1 MLGGLTLTLS
11 FTGGGFFLGVFSN
24 ASTRKLQSISGLRK
38 TSRHFYRI
46 MKLGT
51 VNTVLIGQAAPYT
64 RAGSC
69 SAINKKAVAGTVTI
83 HHAGLDGDEQ
93 GDRRVHGGPDKA
105 VHVYPIEHY
114 SYWRSQLGAMP
125 LLKTPGAF
133 GENLSTEGVT
143 ENGLCLG
150 DQLRIG
156 SVLFEISQSR
166 QPCWKLN
173 DRFGVCDMALRVQKS
188 LRTGFYCRV
197 LESGT
202 LAAGDKITLI
212 ARPYPEWTL
221 WRLMELLY
229 YKTLDFP
236 SLKHALE
243 LPLTPPWRKLIENRL
258 ASGQVEDWGKRMNGP
273 SGDHA

>member
-1 MLGGLTLTLS
+1 MHPPNYSQYLAFKKPHDT
-11 FTGGGFFLGVFSN
+11 FTS
-24 ASTRKLQSISGLRK
+24 
-38 TSRHFYRI
+38 I

-64 RAGSC
+64 RPGSF
-69 SAINKKAVAGTVTI
+69 SAINKKAIAGTVTI
-83 HHAGLDGDEQ
+83 HHGGLDGDEQ

-125 LLKTPGAF
+125 LLETPGAF

-143 ENGLCLG
+143 ENGVCLG
-150 DQLRIG
+150 DRIRIG

-173 DRFGVCDMALRVQKS
+173 DRFAVQDMALRVQKS
-188 LRTGFYCRV
+188 LRTGFYYRV
-197 LESGT
+197 LEPGILT
-202 LAAGDKITLI
+202 AGDEMTLI

-229 YKTLDFP
+229 YRTLELP
-236 SLKHALE
+236 ALRHALE
-243 LPLTPPWRKLIENRL
+243 LPLTPSWRKLIENRL
-258 ASGQVEDWGKRMNGP
+258 ASGQVEDWGNRMNGP

>member
-1 MLGGLTLTLS
+1 
-11 FTGGGFFLGVFSN
+11 
-24 ASTRKLQSISGLRK
+24 
-38 TSRHFYRI
+38 

-51 VNTVLIGQAAPYT
+51 VKTVLIGQAVPCT
-64 RAGSC
+64 RPGSF
-69 SAINKKAVAGTVTI
+69 SAIDKKAVVGAVTT
-83 HHAGLDGDEQ
+83 HRTGLEGDEQ
-93 GDRRVHGGPDKA
+93 GDRHVHGGPDKA
-105 VHVYPIEHY
+105 VHFYPHEHY
-114 SYWRSQLGAMP
+114 NFWRNELGAAP
-125 LLKTPGAF
+125 VLEAPGAF

-173 DRFGVCDMALRVQKS
+173 DRFGVRDMALRVQKS

-202 LAAGDKITLI
+202 LIAGDEITLI
-212 ARPYPEWTL
+212 ARPYSEWTL

-229 YKTLDFP
+229 YKTLDFT
-236 SLKHALE
+236 SLKQALE
-243 LPLTPPWRKLIENRL
+243 LPLTPSWRKLIEHRL
-258 ASGQVEDWGKRMNGP
+258 SSGQVEDWGKRMNGP